1 LFHFFFFTKTKKMA
15 ERKPTKPPVTTA
27 KAEKGYCLPPEKLH
41 NGDTYNVKFGD
52 SDTFQPGDRVYFMCD
67 LRYRL
72 IGPAYRECGWNSKW
86 DAENPYCQSKC
97 TII

>member
-1 LFHFFFFTKTKKMA
+1 MA